1 MKKFGVILL
10 TCILLASMFIVLYY
24 SREEVSVAK
33 IANADN
39 NISTQQLN
47 EVQKSNK
54 TAETQNTVEEENTVK
69 TENTEQENT
78 NKKDDTKENDN
89 SSDSNKQTTKKTNTT
104 QKKENTASTNKKT
117 ETKTETKKVNN
128 NYSTFTYGRSENN
141 RKLTC
146 YSIAPEKYDKTILMV
161 FAIHGY
167 EDSYAKD
174 GKVLVNTA
182 EYLIE
187 KYKTTDIKNTRLLIV
202 KCANPDGLYDGH
214 TNNGFGRC
222 NANGVDLNR
231 DFDIIHKVYTNSRN
245 KTLEPFSAAE
255 SRALRDLVLQ
265 ESPDIVLD
273 FHGWLNCT
281 IGDKEI
287 ADVFYSEMGI
297 SHQTKFN
304 SNCNGYFS
312 YWAHSK
318 GAKALLVEFK
328 NTNISKT
335 KLVNAI
341 NELID

>member
-1 MKKFGVILL
+1 MKKFGIALL
-10 TCILLASMFIVLYY
+10 TCILIGSMFIVLYY
-24 SREEVSVAK
+24 SRENVA
-33 IANADN
+33 IAKVTDN
-39 NISTQQLN
+39 GNDISTQQLN
-47 EVQKSNK
+47 EVQETNETNK
-54 TAETQNTVEEENTVK
+54 TQNSVNKVTTEKIQNTD
-69 TENTEQENT
+69 
-78 NKKDDTKENDN
+78 KKDDKKSSDN
-89 SSDSNKQTTKKTNTT
+89 SNNSNNNKTQSTKTETP
-104 QKKENTASTNKKT
+104 KKENTISSD
-117 ETKTETKKVNN
+117 TKQNTETKKVNN
-128 NYSTFTYGRSENN
+128 KYSTFTYGRSENN

-146 YSIAPEKYDKTILMV
+146 YSIEPENYDKTILMV

-265 ESPDIVLD
+265 ESPDIVID

-281 IGDKEI
+281 IGDKEL

-341 NELID
+341 NEFID